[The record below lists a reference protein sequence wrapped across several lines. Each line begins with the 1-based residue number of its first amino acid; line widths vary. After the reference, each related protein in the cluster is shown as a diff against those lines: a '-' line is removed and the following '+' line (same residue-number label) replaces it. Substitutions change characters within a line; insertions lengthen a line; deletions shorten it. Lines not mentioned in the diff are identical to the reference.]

1 MYPLNPLE
9 MLKIHNHPRHKI
21 DYIASGLDTYLY
33 LYIQND
39 GIFNG
44 ISCKNGNWMLDVKLN
59 SEIKSYFERGQD
71 LKKI

>member
-44 ISCKNGNWMLDVKLN
+44 ISCKNGN
-59 SEIKSYFERGQD
+59 
-71 LKKI
+71 